1 MVAPMVAAALCVLP
15 AILINVDWS
24 SATPLAWKVAPVGLI
39 LGAALFAEAARR
51 AASWAVSPA
60 FVALALLL
68 MAVNTMTAFTN
79 ATHRTEGKRDDRSA
93 TIAAAEKQRS
103 QWSQQWSQ
111 WSQGRAGAVK
121 LAGETPAASIRADV
135 EALIASDARRWQSTG
150 KCDPLLTTAPAS
162 MSFCRQVASLRSR
175 LAAAEQRD
183 KFDALLA
190 QLAKAPATTAA
201 PATAD
206 PFGENLG
213 AVLGALGIH
222 LSDDGKRMLS
232 TQRDILLAVAL
243 ELLATFGPA
252 AAFLIFGHGKP
263 APSSPTSARPA
274 ASAAAA
280 VVAATPDTTPD
291 VFAAFCASRL
301 EQVEDASIRAG
312 DAWEAW
318 LQWCSEQGIEPGTQK
333 RFGSRMKL
341 AFTHDRASN
350 RPRYLGVRLKRHA
363 PQLKVVAA

>member
-213 AVLGALGIH
+213 AVLGALGIQ

-252 AAFLIFGHGKP
+252 AAFLIFGHGKTA
-263 APSSPTSARPA
+263 APSHASARPVA
-274 ASAAAA
+274 PAAAA